1 MLVTYIYQTDDVD
14 ISASPTKSP
23 KKGGP
28 EKDDIKSFTFWT
40 LFYLGTVQPRAESS
54 RSRSTIQ
61 PGTPRVAE
69 PSE

>member
-1 MLVTYIYQTDDVD
+1 MLVTYIYQSDDID

-28 EKDDIKSFTFWT
+28 DKDDIKSFTFWT
-40 LFYLGTVQPRAESS
+40 LFDLGTVQPRAEST
-54 RSRSTIQ
+54 RMRT
-61 PGTPRVAE
+61 GTPTPRLVD